1 MKKLFCIIVVLM
13 ICSNLLSQNISSLI
27 SDALERHIEME
38 NDGINEVS
46 KKIYVTPYLFQIN
59 KNILPKKTGNTKIN
73 WLISKRQILEFM
85 KKREREKCKEDYYR
99 NAYTINM
106 DLENNNV
113 VIYVQF
119 RRPLGGIDG
128 ADSRIEYKYDT
139 ILNEYIF
146 KKITYN
152 KFREEDRI
160 GLLKQNS
167 IYNELFQK
175 HFSLLQTKNKYN
187 DTIDVIYYH
196 DKFPFI
202 YNPDIPQSVF
212 NIPISIID
220 YFNFD
225 YGYKMRYNK
234 KYVLSI
240 DMSFNEKGNILIYF
254 RDIYCVGDME
264 YDYEKIFY
272 PNRMLREES
281 YSKFELKYNSVKQ
294 SYDIISHTFF

>member
-1 MKKLFCIIVVLM
+1 
-13 ICSNLLSQNISSLI
+13 
-27 SDALERHIEME
+27 
-38 NDGINEVS
+38 
-46 KKIYVTPYLFQIN
+46 
-59 KNILPKKTGNTKIN
+59 
-73 WLISKRQILEFM
+73 
-85 KKREREKCKEDYYR
+85 
-99 NAYTINM
+99 M

-281 YSKFELKYNSVKQ
+281 YSKFELKYNSVKK